1 MKKRIIHIIKFVALI
16 TVVLFVV
23 GKLYTYS
30 SLYKDKLETIS
41 GYHQFNDATN
51 GLDIYD
57 LIGYRE
63 GDFETTTSFKL
74 PQNQSTWIKIA
85 RNSFE
90 YEQMNYVIIEQ
101 TQIDY
106 FEWYIVEN
114 GSIIYADTGGIK
126 FPFFERKE
134 PFNKWV
140 LDATNGDKLNSEL
153 YLKIV
158 NSKSIFVDLKY
169 GTYREIILNQSLIS
183 NFFGLLVGI
192 FIVMAFYNA
201 FIYFSIKERS
211 YLIYVFHTILVCLTQ
226 LSIFGYGYNYLW
238 PDFPGFQNISVE
250 LFSALVSIVGLEF
263 LKEFLETKKNATII
277 NKIVNGWIIGYVFIA
292 ILSIVANPL
301 AYQILLITQ
310 PIVAIFVISSAAI
323 IFFRGY
329 RPAKFYLISWGVLM
343 LGLTIYAMAEQGIIG
358 RNTITTLMMP
368 IGSALEVILLSIA
381 LADNIN
387 ILKKSREL
395 AIEHSLELETEK
407 AQLIIQQNVEL
418 EGKVLLRTIEL
429 EEANEVLEDKNKE
442 LSDAYTD
449 LKNTQ
454 SQLVHAE
461 KMSSLG
467 QLTAGIA
474 HEINNPINFV
484 SSNILPLKRDIADII
499 SIFEQTENFVGG
511 KLDPNDF
518 KEIQELKEQ
527 FDYDYILKEID
538 QLLDGMSDG
547 ANRTVEIIRGL
558 KLFSRVDEDDL
569 KRVNLE
575 DGINST
581 LILLNSAVKHQVDLV
596 KNFGEIPEVECYGG
610 KMNQVFMNIISNAIQ
625 AIRDTGMEDGKIII
639 TTSQEND
646 LVHISIA
653 DNGPGMTEEIKQKL
667 FEPFF
672 TTKPVG
678 EGTGLGLSIVYK
690 IIDKI
695 NGKIEVNTEPGK
707 GTEFIITLPI
717 TNTTKD

>member
-1 MKKRIIHIIKFVALI
+1 MRNLGYILLLFLFSQQVLALE
-16 TVVLFVV
+16 
-23 GKLYTYS
+23 S
-30 SLYKDKLETIS
+30 S
-41 GYHQFNDATN
+41 
-51 GLDIYD
+51 
-57 LIGYRE
+57 
-63 GDFETTTSFKL
+63 
-74 PQNQSTWIKIA
+74 
-85 RNSFE
+85 
-90 YEQMNYVIIEQ
+90 
-101 TQIDY
+101 
-106 FEWYIVEN
+106 
-114 GSIIYADTGGIK
+114 
-126 FPFFERKE
+126 
-134 PFNKWV
+134 
-140 LDATNGDKLNSEL
+140 
-153 YLKIV
+153 
-158 NSKSIFVDLKY
+158 
-169 GTYREIILNQSLIS
+169 
-183 NFFGLLVGI
+183 
-192 FIVMAFYNA
+192 
-201 FIYFSIKERS
+201 
-211 YLIYVFHTILVCLTQ
+211 
-226 LSIFGYGYNYLW
+226 
-238 PDFPGFQNISVE
+238 SVE
-250 LFSALVSIVGLEF
+250 LPYRNVHYVTEFEVFIDSSNSLAYDDLKNVEFQKVNPNTKVSFNCIDNTWIRFKTPERFKNSESISFMIDQSNIDSVDYYFKNKITGEVGQQSLGNDYIFKKRNYLTNHLIFDVDSNVDNNDLILRLRNNVGVHLNIIVAEEKSIIQEEMVINMLFGIFLGVIVVMAMYNMFLYISIGERVYIIYVAHTIFVGILQSSISGFSYQFFWPNYPMFQNYSIELFTILTSVAGLLFMMDF
-263 LKEFLETKKNATII
+263 LKTEIYVEREHKITKGVIVLYLLALII
-277 NKIVNGWIIGYVFIA
+277 LPFNHSLINSVLKVIQPIIA
-292 ILSIVANPL
+292 IWVIYIAVRVYFKGYSI
-301 AYQILLITQ
+301 
-310 PIVAIFVISSAAI
+310 
-323 IFFRGY
+323 
-329 RPAKFYLISWGVLM
+329 AKFYLFAWSMLM
-343 LGLTIYAMAEQGIIG
+343 VGIIIFSLAEVG
-358 RNTITTLMMP
+358 VIQRGLVSNIIMP
-368 IGSALEVILLSIA
+368 LGSALEVILLSLA
-381 LADNIN
+381 LANNIN
-387 ILKKSREL
+387 VLKKEQAQAVENTLR
-395 AIEHSLELETEK
+395 LETEK
-407 AQLIIQQNVEL
+407 AIFVKEQNTKL
-418 EGKVLLRTIEL
+418 EKKVFKRTKEL
-429 EEANEVLEDKNKE
+429 EEANNVLESKNTE

-581 LILLNSAVKHQVDLV
+581 LILLNSAVKHHVDLV

-625 AIRDTGMEDGKIII
+625 AIRETGMEDGKIII

>member
-1 MKKRIIHIIKFVALI
+1 
-16 TVVLFVV
+16 
-23 GKLYTYS
+23 
-30 SLYKDKLETIS
+30 
-41 GYHQFNDATN
+41 
-51 GLDIYD
+51 
-57 LIGYRE
+57 
-63 GDFETTTSFKL
+63 
-74 PQNQSTWIKIA
+74 
-85 RNSFE
+85 
-90 YEQMNYVIIEQ
+90 
-101 TQIDY
+101 
-106 FEWYIVEN
+106 
-114 GSIIYADTGGIK
+114 
-126 FPFFERKE
+126 
-134 PFNKWV
+134 
-140 LDATNGDKLNSEL
+140 
-153 YLKIV
+153 
-158 NSKSIFVDLKY
+158 
-169 GTYREIILNQSLIS
+169 
-183 NFFGLLVGI
+183 
-192 FIVMAFYNA
+192 
-201 FIYFSIKERS
+201 
-211 YLIYVFHTILVCLTQ
+211 
-226 LSIFGYGYNYLW
+226 
-238 PDFPGFQNISVE
+238 
-250 LFSALVSIVGLEF
+250 
-263 LKEFLETKKNATII
+263 
-277 NKIVNGWIIGYVFIA
+277 
-292 ILSIVANPL
+292 
-301 AYQILLITQ
+301 
-310 PIVAIFVISSAAI
+310 
-323 IFFRGY
+323 
-329 RPAKFYLISWGVLM
+329 M